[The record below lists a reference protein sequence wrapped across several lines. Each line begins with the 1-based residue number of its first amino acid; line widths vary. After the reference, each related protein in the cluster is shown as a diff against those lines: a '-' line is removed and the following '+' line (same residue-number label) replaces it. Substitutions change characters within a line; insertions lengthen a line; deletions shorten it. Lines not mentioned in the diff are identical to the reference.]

1 MLMDDAILE
10 KFIKDY
16 IDAQSMPEVL
26 FTWHG
31 GEPML
36 RGLVFYRKV
45 LKLQQ
50 KYGRGRQID
59 NVLQTNGTLMTREW
73 AQFLHDN
80 GFLVGV
86 SIDGPEEIHN
96 KYRQRFDKVME
107 CIALLKEYDVMW
119 NAMAVVTADS
129 AKNPVGVYRFLRQI
143 DARFMQ
149 FSPLVYNPQCLN
161 MEHVAPYTKDA
172 ALTGEMWGD
181 FLCGVFDE
189 WVKED
194 VGNYYVETF
203 DATLANMIG
212 VMPGTCCFSP
222 TCGQV
227 GAMEYNGDVY
237 SCDHFVAPEFK
248 LGNIKHNT
256 FIEMMYGEKQSLFG
270 AAKEKTLP
278 AKCKECRYL
287 KLCNGECPKN
297 RYTMTTAEGEAG
309 DNILCAGYYRYFQ
322 HTEPFM
328 REMEAIL
335 RRKGD
340 V

>member
-1 MLMDDAILE
+1 MLMDDALLE

-36 RGLVFYRKV
+36 RGLDFYKKV
-45 LKLQQ
+45 LRLQQ
-50 KYGRGRQID
+50 KYGHGRKID
-59 NVLQTNGTLMTREW
+59 NALQTNGTLMTREW

-129 AKNPVGVYRFLRQI
+129 AKNPVGVYRFLRQL

-149 FSPLVYNPQCLN
+149 FSPLVYNPQCSN

-194 VGNYYVETF
+194 VGDYYVEIF
-203 DATLANMIG
+203 DATLSNMLG
-212 VMPGTCCFSP
+212 VTPGTCCFSP

-248 LGNIKHNT
+248 LGNIKNNT
-256 FIEMMYGEKQSLFG
+256 FIEMMYGEKQSQFG
-270 AAKEKTLP
+270 EAKRTALP
-278 AKCKECRYL
+278 TKCKRCCYVS
-287 KLCNGECPKN
+287 LCYGECPKN
-297 RYTMTTAEGEAG
+297 RYTVTTEAGEAG
-309 DNILCAGYYRYFQ
+309 ENILCAGYYRYFQ

-335 RRKGD
+335 RRGQ
-340 V
+340 